1 MEEKYESNSWAGKTQ
16 QNSTDEPKKPVIV
29 GKATQKKKSAGRQFV
44 ETFVNEDADTIKS
57 HVIFDI
63 IVPYIKDM
71 ISAGFHA
78 ALDMLLYGNGGG
90 PVRSSNGRRVVTS
103 STVNGRT
110 DYTQSS
116 KNRPGSRRT
125 QICDDIAFENRGDAE
140 SVLDEMQDIIDKY
153 GTVSAYDYYEAAGLT
168 CDYTLK
174 NWGWYDLS
182 GAAVKM
188 TRDGD
193 YIISMPKCL
202 TIK

>member
-1 MEEKYESNSWAGKTQ
+1 MEENYESNSWAKKTQ
-16 QNSTDEPKKPVIV
+16 PKEEPEKKPVIM

-57 HVIFDI
+57 HVVFDI

-90 PVRSSNGRRVVTS
+90 PVRSSNGRRIVS
-103 STVNGRT
+103 SSSRT
-110 DYTQSS
+110 DYNAVS
-116 KNRPGSRRT
+116 KQKQNYATRKT

-140 SVLDEMQDIIDKY
+140 AVLDEMNDIIDKY
-153 GTVSAYDYYEAAGLT
+153 SQVSAYDYYEAAGIT

-174 NWGWYDLS
+174 NWGWYDLT
-182 GAAVKM
+182 GAIVKM

-193 YIISMPKCL
+193 YIISMPKCIL
-202 TIK
+202 LK